1 MEDVDSGD
9 ASMQSGLSRFMSWD
23 AVLVPSV
30 RNFLFALACGLLLAA
45 ASAGLVLGQSAQYY
59 SQATVLIDNPLA
71 IATAHDDA
79 PILKLNALRLKY
91 ASLANTPAILVPAA
105 QAAGLP
111 VAEIDRA
118 ATFPSGAALVLLV
131 AAKTGSPRLSTQVA
145 EAVANQIVL
154 YVQHEHEQYNI
165 PAQDRFVFTVVGHA
179 YNGRKVSPSRS
190 RAATTAL
197 GVGLG
202 GLAIAYLILQ
212 LVTGPRRL
220 Q

>member
-1 MEDVDSGD
+1 M
-9 ASMQSGLSRFMSWD
+9 
-23 AVLVPSV
+23 
-30 RNFLFALACGLLLAA
+30 
-45 ASAGLVLGQSAQYY
+45 
-59 SQATVLIDNPLA
+59 
-71 IATAHDDA
+71 
-79 PILKLNALRLKY
+79 
-91 ASLANTPAILVPAA
+91 
-105 QAAGLP
+105 
-111 VAEIDRA
+111 
-118 ATFPSGAALVLLV
+118 
-131 AAKTGSPRLSTQVA
+131 QVA